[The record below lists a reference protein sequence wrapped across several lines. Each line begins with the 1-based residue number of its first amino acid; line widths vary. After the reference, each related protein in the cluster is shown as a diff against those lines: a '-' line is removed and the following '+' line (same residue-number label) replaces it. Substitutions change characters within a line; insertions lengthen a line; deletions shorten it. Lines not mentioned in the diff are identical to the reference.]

1 MSIQK
6 ELHKARSILVQK
18 DFVAFGWLASIFII
32 LDLILAIYLESFFYF
47 SKEIKLMSAFITL
60 GIFSFIIVLGTIYYL
75 FIHYNKI
82 HRYSWSHIAQLLG
95 DKGIQ
100 EKPDRILNAFQL
112 SEEENQSE
120 LANEYISSITCV
132 LKKFDYSTLLIH
144 EKLSQLKHWTA
155 GAIIIFFA
163 LFLVRADE
171 NIPAVYRL
179 AHPTTTFNIPKPFKL
194 INMTG
199 DVHLLGGES
208 SEFIV
213 RSEGSN
219 PDTVFAVLTPSQVD
233 LDSLINQ
240 SITLKSERHDD
251 GLYHFKIEN
260 IFHDYKYKGFVPRE
274 HFWEVWTE
282 VATDTHQIYVTDRP
296 IFESFTISINPPKY
310 SRLPSETQNGNVANI
325 QGLKGSTIQ
334 INLQSNRH
342 LKESYIILNDTKKD
356 MNIYGKKAVGQF
368 KLMEDGQFTVHL
380 LDSRN
385 ISNRDPVPYHLQTI
399 PDHLPILDVISP
411 PQMVELGD
419 DMSIPF
425 YLKIEDDFGFSQLQI
440 GYEIKRP
447 AFLEMDP
454 YVSIFTIPELN
465 TDTTSQEI
473 IMDWDLSDFALLPD
487 DEVHY
492 HFELYDNDNITGPK
506 KIISGTFIARLPSL
520 ADLYETMEE
529 QQSMAMDE
537 TEVNLEAL
545 DELREQLDNLELEA
559 LKTDEM
565 NWEQQKE
572 VKELIEKASE
582 ELKALEKL
590 TEAMESINSQSEK
603 HQLFSD
609 DLMEK
614 FKELQELVES
624 LIPEDLLKN
633 MADLQDA
640 LEEMNMEKLKDAME
654 NLSNNMEQL
663 ESDLDRYLDIFKR
676 LQAEQKMDE
685 IAKRLEQL
693 AEQQDMLDQNLN
705 QVPDNADP
713 STFARMEQEEQ
724 RNLQEFQS
732 IESLMEDASEMIS
745 PYSESASESLEQMES
760 SDLTDE
766 TEEALSQAM
775 RHMREMQKG
784 DAQQQSMNALQKLQQ
799 MQEQFS
805 QIQNQFRMESV
816 AQMTEKFQVMMQ
828 DVLYLSKKQENLTQ
842 EVKGTSRTSHRLRDL
857 TAQQQLLQDQLR
869 QIMNQMMELSRET
882 FSITPQLGQSMGMTA
897 AMMEQAK
904 NELADRNKIK
914 ANTSQNHA
922 MQSLNKAALSLFN
935 SMKQM
940 EASGSASGYEAFLE
954 QLQKM
959 SGQQQGLNNQGMQLS
974 LGQMAA
980 SAQQKMMQQMLKGQ
994 KQIKKSLDQLMEEIK
1009 QSGEDGLGDLSGLGK
1024 DMEEV
1029 IKDLQ
1034 RKRFTRKTQNRQQ
1047 RILSRML
1054 DSQKSMTQR
1063 GQKEERKS
1071 EVADF
1076 NMVFEGPSGL
1086 PGDLG
1091 QRRSLALDAL
1101 NRSLNSGYPKE
1112 YQNMIKK
1119 YFNTISES
1127 KILYEKGSKSE
1138 E

>member
-6 ELHKARSILVQK
+6 ELRRARSILIQK
-18 DFVAFGWLASIFII
+18 DLVAFGWLIGIFIF
-32 LDLILAIYLESFFYF
+32 LGLTLAIYLESFFYF
-47 SKEIKLMSAFITL
+47 SKEIKMISAWVSL
-60 GIFSFIIVLGTIYYL
+60 GIVSLLIFLGAIYYFL
-75 FIHYNKI
+75 IQNNKI
-82 HRYSWSHIAQLLG
+82 YRYSWSHLAQLLG
-95 DKGIQ
+95 NKGIQ
-100 EKPDRILNAFQL
+100 EKPDRILNALQL
-112 SEEENQSE
+112 SEEENQSD
-120 LANEYISSITCV
+120 LADEYISSITRL
-132 LKKFDYSTLLIH
+132 LKKLDYSILLIH
-144 EKLSQLKHWTA
+144 GKLPILKQWTA
-155 GAIIIFFA
+155 GATILFFA

-171 NIPAVYRL
+171 NIPAIYRL
-179 AHPTTTFNIPKPFKL
+179 AHPNITYNIPKPFQL
-194 INMTG
+194 VNMTG

-208 SEFIV
+208 SEFII

-219 PDTVFAVLTPSQVD
+219 PDTVYAILTPSQFN
-233 LDSLINQ
+233 LDSTNNQ
-240 SITLKSERHDD
+240 FLSLKSERHDD
-251 GLYHFKIEN
+251 GLYHFEIEN
-260 IFHDYKYKGFVPRE
+260 VFQDYTYQGFVPAE
-274 HFWEVWTE
+274 HFWEVWEE

-296 IFESFTISINPPKY
+296 TFESFTITVIPPKY
-310 SRLPSETQNGNVANI
+310 SGLQSETQEGNVANI
-325 QGLKGSTIQ
+325 QGLKGSVIQ
-334 INLQSNRH
+334 VNLKSNRH
-342 LKESYIILNDTKKD
+342 LKESYIVLNDSKKG
-356 MNIYGKKAVGQF
+356 MKIYGKKATGQF
-368 KLMEDGQFTVHL
+368 ELTSDGQFTVHL

-385 ISNRDPVPYHLQTI
+385 IANREPVPYHLQVL
-399 PDHLPILDVISP
+399 PDHLPVLDVLSP
-411 PQMVELGD
+411 PPMVELGNS
-419 DMSIPF
+419 MSIPF
-425 YLKIEDDFGFSQLQI
+425 HLKIEDDYGFSQLQV

-454 YVSIFTIPELN
+454 YVSIFTIPGLKM
-465 TDTTSQEI
+465 DTVSQEI
-473 IMDWDLSDFALLPD
+473 IMNWDLSDFSLLPD

-492 HFELYDNDNITGPK
+492 HFELYDNDNISGPK
-506 KIISGTFIARLPSL
+506 KSISGTFIARLPSL
-520 ADLYETMEE
+520 ADLYESMEE
-529 QQSMAMDE
+529 QQSMAMDDA
-537 TEVNLEAL
+537 EVNLDAL

-559 LKTDEM
+559 LKTDAM

-572 VKELIEKASE
+572 IKELLEKASE

-633 MADLQDA
+633 MNDLQDA
-640 LEEMNMEKLKDAME
+640 LDEMNMEKLKDAME

-685 IAKRLEQL
+685 ITKRLEQL
-693 AEQQDMLDQNLN
+693 TEQQDVLDRDLN
-705 QVPDNADP
+705 KSPENADP
-713 STFARMEQEEQ
+713 STFARMEQDEQ

-732 IESLMEDASEMIS
+732 IESLMEDASEIIS
-745 PYSESASESLEQMES
+745 PYSESASESLEKMES
-760 SDLTDE
+760 SDLTE
-766 TEEALSQAM
+766 STENALSQSM
-775 RHMREMQKG
+775 KHIGKMQKS
-784 DAQQQSMNALQKLQQ
+784 DAQQQSMKALQNLQK

-816 AQMTEKFQVMMQ
+816 AQMTEKFQAMMQ

-842 EVKGTSRTSHRLRDL
+842 EVKDISRTSHRLREL

-904 NELADRNKIK
+904 SELADRNTTK
-914 ANTSQNHA
+914 ANTSQSKA
-922 MQSLNKAALSLFN
+922 MQSLNEAALSLFN

-940 EASGSASGYEAFLE
+940 ETSGSASGYEAFLK
-954 QLQKM
+954 QLQEM
-959 SGQQQGLNNQGMQLS
+959 SGKQQGLNNQGMQLS
-974 LGQMAA
+974 LSQMAA
-980 SAQQKMMQQMLKGQ
+980 SAQQKMMRQMLKGQ
-994 KQIKKSLDQLMEEIK
+994 KQVKKSLGQLMEEMQ
-1009 QSGEDGLGDLSGLGK
+1009 QSGEQGLGDLSGIGK

-1034 RKRFTRKTQNRQQ
+1034 RKRFTRQTQNRQQ

-1076 NMVFEGPSGL
+1076 NILFEGPAGL

-1091 QRRSLALDAL
+1091 QRKSLALDAL
-1101 NRSLNSGYPKE
+1101 NRSLGSGYPKE

-1127 KILYEKGSKSE
+1127 KVLYEKESKND
-1138 E
+1138 